1 MKHWFSDLSAFR
13 RDPLNFFLERGTRAR
28 LPFVELAMGFAP
40 VFLVADPAF
49 IKPIMKAGESAI
61 DKGRLI
67 HKLKK
72 LIGQSSM
79 VLSGERHRERR
90 AIIHQ
95 QLARGMAC
103 SYVPQISAVIRQHVI
118 ALLHESVFD
127 AHAVMAPLALQMI
140 STILFGADVLSRGD
154 ENALVEAVLSIEDDL
169 AADMFKI
176 QPEWPWVKREKK
188 RKLARARQVM
198 SLVVNRSLDKANSS
212 SLLSS
217 LQTLKLTSEELAD
230 EILLL
235 LLAGHHTTGSAAAWL
250 LYHLA
255 TNPPLCD
262 EIAKEARRISNNG
275 GEVRADQL
283 PTATISLGA
292 VYETLR
298 LYPSAYWLSR
308 EAKRAVEF
316 GGMRFRRGTS
326 FIMSAWHLH
335 RDARYWKR
343 PEQFDI
349 HRAHMKNPAFIPFGA
364 GPRACVGMGLG
375 VLELQLLA
383 LEFSAALEIR
393 LLSPIPAPPPKA
405 SVTLIPP
412 PIELQVSLRGHASA
426 GARGLVTPVVRAG

>member
-13 RDPLNFFLERGTRAR
+13 RDPLSFFLDRGTRAR
-28 LPFVELAMGFAP
+28 SPFVELAMGLAP
-40 VFLVADPAF
+40 VYLVADPAF
-49 IKPIMKAGESAI
+49 IKPIMKASENTI

-67 HKLKK
+67 HKLQK
-72 LIGQSSM
+72 LIGRSSM
-79 VLSGERHRERR
+79 VLSGQAHKERR

-95 QLARGMAC
+95 QLARGMA
-103 SYVPQISAVIRQHVI
+103 SSFVPQIAAIIRQHVI
-118 ALLHESVFD
+118 SLLHESVFD
-127 AHAVMAPLALQMI
+127 AHSAMAPLALQMV
-140 STILFGADVLSRGD
+140 SMVLFGADVLSRGD
-154 ENALVEAVLSIEDDL
+154 ENALVEAVLAIEDDL

-176 QPEWPWVKREKK
+176 HPDWPWVRREKK
-188 RKLARARQVM
+188 RKMHKAREVM
-198 SLVVNRSLDKANSS
+198 SLVVGRSMGKATSS

-217 LQTLKLTSEELAD
+217 LQTLKLTPQEITD

-255 TNPPLCD
+255 TNPALSA
-262 EIAKEARRISNNG
+262 EIAEEARRVCDAG

-283 PTATISLGA
+283 PSATTSLSA

-308 EAKRAVEF
+308 EAKQSVEF
-316 GGMRFRRGTS
+316 AGMRFRRGTS

-335 RDARYWKR
+335 RDPRYWPS
-343 PEQFDI
+343 PECFDVN
-349 HRAHMKNPAFIPFGA
+349 RAHTKNPAFIPFGA

-383 LEFSAALEIR
+383 LEFAATLDIR
-393 LLSPIPAPPPKA
+393 LLSPFPVLPPKA
-405 SVTLIPP
+405 SVTLVPP
-412 PIELQVSLRGHASA
+412 PIELQATLRGHVEANT
-426 GARGLVTPVVRAG
+426 RRYVTPVVRAV

>member
-13 RDPLNFFLERGTRAR
+13 RDPLTFFLDRGTRAR
-28 LPFVELAMGFAP
+28 SSFVELAMGLAP
-40 VFLVADPAF
+40 VYLVADPAF
-49 IKPIMKAGESAI
+49 IKPIMKASESTI

-67 HKLKK
+67 HKLQK

-79 VLSGERHRERR
+79 VLSGQAHRERR

-95 QLARGMAC
+95 QLARGMAS
-103 SYVPQISAVIRQHVI
+103 SYVPQLASIIRQHVI
-118 ALLHESVFD
+118 SLLNDSVFD
-127 AHAVMAPLALQMI
+127 AHAAMAPLALQMI
-140 STILFGADVLSRGD
+140 SMILFGADVLSRGD
-154 ENALVEAVLSIEDDL
+154 ENALVEAVLAIEDDL

-176 QPEWPWVKREKK
+176 HPDWPWVRRDKK
-188 RKLARARQVM
+188 RKMTKARQIM
-198 SLVVNRSLDKANSS
+198 LLVVERSMGKATSS

-217 LQTLKLTSEELAD
+217 LQTLKLTPQEITD

-255 TNPPLCD
+255 TNPALCD
-262 EIAKEARRISNNG
+262 EIAGEARRVCDAG

-283 PTATISLGA
+283 PSATTSLSA

-308 EAKRAVEF
+308 EAKRSVEF
-316 GGMRFRRGTS
+316 AGMRFRRGTS

-335 RDARYWKR
+335 RDPRYWQS

-349 HRAHMKNPAFIPFGA
+349 HRAHTKNPAFIPFGA

-383 LEFSAALEIR
+383 LEFSATLEMR
-393 LLSPIPAPPPKA
+393 LLSPFPAPAPKA

-412 PIELQVSLRGHASA
+412 LIELQASLRGHAEA
-426 GARGLVTPVVRAG
+426 NARRYVTPVVRAV

>member
-13 RDPLNFFLERGTRAR
+13 RDPLRFFSERGSRAKS
-28 LPFVELAMGFAP
+28 PFVELAMGLAP
-40 VFLVADPAF
+40 VYLVADPAF
-49 IKPIMKAGESAI
+49 IKPIMKASESSI

-67 HKLKK
+67 HKLQK

-95 QLARGMAC
+95 QLARGLAS
-103 SYVPQISAVIRQHVI
+103 SYVPQISAIIRRHAVS
-118 ALLHESVFD
+118 LLQELVFD
-127 AHAVMAPLALQMI
+127 AHAAMAPLALQMI
-140 STILFGADVLSRGD
+140 STILFGADVLTTGD
-154 ENALVEAVLSIEDDL
+154 DNALVEAVLSIEDDL
-169 AADMFKI
+169 AADMFKVH
-176 QPEWPWVKREKK
+176 PDWPWVKRTKQ
-188 RKLARARQVM
+188 RKLAKARQIM
-198 SLVVNRSLDKANSS
+198 SLVVNRSLDKAGAS

-217 LQTLKLTSEELAD
+217 LQTLKLTQQELTD

-250 LYHLA
+250 LYSLA
-255 TNPPLCD
+255 TNPGLCAD
-262 EIAKEARRISNNG
+262 IAKEARRISGDG
-275 GEVRADQL
+275 GEVRPEEL
-283 PTATISLGA
+283 PTATLSLGA

-308 EAKRAVEF
+308 EAKHVVEF
-316 GGMRFRRGTS
+316 AGTKFRRGTS

-335 RDARYWKR
+335 RDPRFWKT
-343 PEQFDI
+343 PEEFDI

-383 LEFSAALEIR
+383 LEFAAALEIR
-393 LLSPIPAPPPKA
+393 LLSPFPALLPKA
-405 SVTLIPP
+405 SVTLVPP
-412 PIELQVSLRGHASA
+412 PIELQVSVRGYANANTRSY
-426 GARGLVTPVVRAG
+426 VTPVVRAV